1 MRALLTLT
9 RVEASLLL
17 REPAAV
23 LFTLGLPIVLLALN
37 GGQGNAPQAQLGGQ
51 GVVDV
56 IAPGLV
62 VYVLATL
69 ALMTLP
75 ETLAD
80 YRDRGVLRRY
90 RVTPLRAWQVVG
102 SHACTQ
108 LALGTAGAVLL
119 LGVAAVGFDLSAPA
133 GWGALTVAYAA
144 SAVCLLSLG
153 FLLGAVLPTV
163 RTTQA
168 VAAGLYFPAIFLSG
182 AVWPTEALPD
192 LAQALGTVLPLTY
205 AVDALRAAWSQ
216 GSVDLLAVGVLAAT
230 TATATALALRL
241 FRWEPR

>member
-1 MRALLTLT
+1 VSALATLT

-23 LFTLGLPIVLLALN
+23 FFTIGLPLLLLVLN
-37 GGQGNAPQAQLGGQ
+37 GADGNAPQEQLGGA

-56 IAPGLV
+56 VAPCYV

-69 ALMTLP
+69 AVMTLP

-80 YRDRGVLRRY
+80 YRDRGILRRY
-90 RVTPLRAWQVVG
+90 RVTPLRPWQVLG
-102 SHACTQ
+102 SHAATH
-108 LALGTAGAVLL
+108 LALGTTGAVLL
-119 LGVAAVGFDLSAPA
+119 VAVATVGFDLSAPA
-133 GWGALTVAYAA
+133 SVPALVVAYAA
-144 SAVCLLSLG
+144 SAACLLSLG
-153 FLLGAVLPTV
+153 FLLGSVLPTV

-168 VAAGLYFPAIFLSG
+168 VASGLYFPAIFLSG

-192 LAQALGTVLPLTY
+192 VAQALGTVLPLTY
-205 AVDALRAAWSQ
+205 AVDALREAWSG
-216 GSVDLLAVGVLAAT
+216 GSVDLVAVGVLAG
-230 TATATALALRL
+230 TAAASTALALRL

>member
-1 MRALLTLT
+1 VSALATLT

-23 LFTLGLPIVLLALN
+23 FFTIGLPLLLLFLN
-37 GGQGNAPQAQLGGQ
+37 GADGNAPQERLGGA

-56 IAPGLV
+56 VAPGYV

-69 ALMTLP
+69 AVMTLP

-80 YRDRGVLRRY
+80 YRDRGILRRY
-90 RVTPLRAWQVVG
+90 RVTPLRPWQVLG
-102 SHACTQ
+102 SHAATH
-108 LALGTAGAVLL
+108 LALGTTGAVLL
-119 LGVAAVGFDLSAPA
+119 VAVATVGFDLSAPA
-133 GWGALTVAYAA
+133 SVPALVVAYAA
-144 SAVCLLSLG
+144 SAACLLSLG
-153 FLLGAVLPTV
+153 FLLASVLPTV

-168 VAAGLYFPAIFLSG
+168 VASGLYFPAIFLSG

-192 LAQALGTVLPLTY
+192 VAQALGTVLPLTY
-205 AVDALRAAWSQ
+205 AVDALREAWSG
-216 GSVDLLAVGVLAAT
+216 GSVDLVAVGVLAG
-230 TATATALALRL
+230 TAVASTALALRL